1 MNDKDNE
8 NYKEFSEVVSH
19 VTHPESNASFSGPL
33 TLIELMPNDLVHY
46 FTYNG
51 SLTTPPCSEIVT
63 WIDFQEPILLSHDQV
78 REIKKKCID

>member
-1 MNDKDNE
+1 MFQLSDEDNQ

-19 VTHPESNASFSGPL
+19 ITNPESNATVTQPV
-33 TLIELMPNDLVHY
+33 TLFELMPKDLVHY

-63 WIDFQEPILLSHDQV
+63 WIDFKEPILLSHDQV
-78 REIKKKCID
+78 RDFVI